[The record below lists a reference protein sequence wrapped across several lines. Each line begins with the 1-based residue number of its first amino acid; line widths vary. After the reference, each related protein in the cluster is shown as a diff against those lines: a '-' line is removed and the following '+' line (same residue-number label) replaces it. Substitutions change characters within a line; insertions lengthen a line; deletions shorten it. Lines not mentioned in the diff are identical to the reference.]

1 MEYSANRGRDFP
13 FGTSVMITIHPIEL
27 PAPGFE
33 QLQAEA
39 LQEGFLFIERLWK
52 EWRTGKNRFTAP
64 GERLLGCMDQAA
76 LVAIGGLNQDPFD
89 GRRGIGR
96 IRRVYVRPAWR
107 NKGIGQALVHT
118 LVENARTSFTALHL
132 RTDNPTAAR
141 LYERIGFSRSL
152 ALNATHVLDFD
163 STANTAPMNSGE
175 SGG

>member
-1 MEYSANRGRDFP
+1 
-13 FGTSVMITIHPIEL
+13 MITIHPIEL
-27 PAPGFE
+27 PVPGME
-33 QLQAEA
+33 QLRVEA

-52 EWRTGKNRFTAP
+52 EWQNGNNRFTAP
-64 GERLLGCMDQAA
+64 GEKLCGCMDQAA

-89 GRRGIGR
+89 GSKRIGR

-107 NKGIGQALVHT
+107 NKGIGEALVHT

-132 RTDNPTAAR
+132 RTNNPTAAR

-163 STANTAPMNSGE
+163 QTAKQFE
-175 SGG
+175 

>member
-1 MEYSANRGRDFP
+1 
-13 FGTSVMITIHPIEL
+13 MITIHPIEL
-27 PAPGFE
+27 PVPGLE

-39 LQEGFLFIERLWK
+39 LHEGILFIERLCQ
-52 EWRTGKNRFTAP
+52 EWENGKNRFTAP
-64 GERLLGCMDQAA
+64 GEKLFGCMDQSA

-107 NKGIGQALVHT
+107 NQGIGQALVHT
-118 LVENARTSFTALHL
+118 LVEHARTSFTALHL
-132 RTDNPTAAR
+132 RTDNPSAAR
-141 LYERIGFSRSL
+141 LYERIGFTRSL

-163 STANTAPMNSGE
+163 STANAAPMNSDE

>member
-1 MEYSANRGRDFP
+1 
-13 FGTSVMITIHPIEL
+13 MITIHPIQL
-27 PAPGFE
+27 PVPGME

-39 LQEGFLFIERLWK
+39 LHEGFLFIERLWK
-52 EWRTGKNRFTAP
+52 EWQDGKNRFTAP
-64 GERLLGCMDQAA
+64 GEKLYGCMDQAV

-107 NKGIGQALVHT
+107 NKGIGEALVHT
-118 LVENARTSFTALHL
+118 LVENARTSFIALHL

-152 ALNATHVLDFD
+152 TLNATHVLDFD
-163 STANTAPMNSGE
+163 QTHRQLE
-175 SGG
+175 